1 METAAVGAGDH
12 TVWVNLFLD
21 ELEAGESALEVS
33 EDLGQGV
40 EIRQANH
47 KAFYFYNSLKQKPC
61 QKQLYRAVL
70 QFFKWRLVPSCI

>member
-12 TVWVNLFLD
+12 TVWGNLFLD

-47 KAFYFYNSLKQKPC
+47 KAFYFYNSLKRKTVP
-61 QKQLYRAVL
+61 KTAVSGCASV
-70 QFFKWRLVPSCI
+70 FKWRLVPSCI